1 MDAEQRK
8 ADVMK
13 NAHEIL
19 LKCVDV
25 VEKNLLDD
33 MSMEEGVNSSCYIG
47 LGIITANFMVNCETS
62 EERRQMASILIGHCI
77 ETIQNSVNT
86 LDALMPERTSKI
98 ILPH

>member
-8 ADVMK
+8 TDVMK

-19 LKCVDV
+19 LTCVEV

-47 LGIITANFMVNCETS
+47 LGIITANLMVNCETS
-62 EERRQMASILIGHCI
+62 QERKEMASILIGHCI
-77 ETIQNSVNT
+77 ETIQNSVST

>member
-1 MDAEQRK
+1 MDTESRK
-8 ADVMK
+8 TDVIK

-47 LGIITANFMVNCETS
+47 LGIITANLMNCDNHK
-62 EERRQMASILIGHCI
+62 ERAEMATILINHCI
-77 ETIQNSVNT
+77 QTIENSVNS
-86 LDALMPERTSKI
+86 LDAMMPERPSGI

>member
-8 ADVMK
+8 TDIMK
-13 NAHEIL
+13 NAHETLI
-19 LKCVDV
+19 KCMDI
-25 VEKNLLDD
+25 VEKNLPDD

-47 LGIITANFMVNCETS
+47 LGIITANFMVNCETA

-77 ETIQNSVNT
+77 ETIQNSVST